1 MSNVIF
7 LHNPRCRKS
16 REAMNFLN
24 VNKINF
30 DIILYIKTGLKKSFI
45 KELLIKLSVKPI
57 DLVRNQEK
65 IWKENYKL
73 KELTDDDII
82 FILHK
87 HPNLIKRPIVVKN
100 NKAIIAIPPSD
111 IIKILN

>member
-45 KELLIKLSVKPI
+45 KELLKKLSVKPI

-65 IWKENYKL
+65 IWKENYKSKKL
-73 KELTDDDII
+73 SNDEII
-82 FILHK
+82 FILHE
-87 HPNLIKRPIVVKN
+87 HPNLIKRPIVIKN
-100 NKAIIAIPPSD
+100 NKAIIAIPPSE

>member
-1 MSNVIF
+1 MKKTIL

-16 REAMNFLN
+16 REAMDFLILK
-24 VNKINF
+24 KIDF
-30 DIILYIKTGLKKSFI
+30 EISLYIKTGLKKSFI
-45 KELLIKLSVKPI
+45 KELLEKLSIKPI

-65 IWKENYKL
+65 IWKENYKSKKL
-73 KELTDDDII
+73 SNDEII

-87 HPNLIKRPIVVKN
+87 HPNLIKRQIVIKN
-100 NKAIIAIPPSD
+100 NKAIIAIPPSK

>member
-1 MSNVIF
+1 MNKTIL

-16 REAMNFLN
+16 REAMGFLTLK
-24 VNKINF
+24 KIDF
-30 DIILYIKTGLKKSFI
+30 EISLYKKTGLKKSFI
-45 KELLIKLSVKPI
+45 KELLEKLSIKPI

-65 IWKENYKL
+65 IWKENYKSKKL
-73 KELTDDDII
+73 SNDEII

-87 HPNLIKRPIVVKN
+87 HPSLIKRPIVIKN
-100 NKAIIAIPPSD
+100 NKAIIAIPPSE